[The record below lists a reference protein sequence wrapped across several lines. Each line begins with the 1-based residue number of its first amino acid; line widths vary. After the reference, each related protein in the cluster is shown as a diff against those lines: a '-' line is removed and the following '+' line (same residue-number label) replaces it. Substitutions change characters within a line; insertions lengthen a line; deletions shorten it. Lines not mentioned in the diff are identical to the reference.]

1 MPLFKEKLVM
11 DSKQK
16 YQIYFDY
23 LKGLRQSGETNMYG
37 ATSYLQ
43 REFPELRRV
52 EDAKAVLLAWF
63 RSFESDDPP
72 EQCLSDDV

>member
-1 MPLFKEKLVM
+1 M
-11 DSKQK
+11 DSNQK
-16 YQIYFDY
+16 YQIYFDC
-23 LKGLRQSGETNMYG
+23 LEGLRQSGETNMYG
-37 ATSYLQ
+37 ATPYLQ
-43 REFPELRRV
+43 REFPELRRF

>member
-1 MPLFKEKLVM
+1 M
-11 DSKQK
+11 DSNKK

-23 LKGLRQSGETNMYG
+23 LESLRQSGETNMYG
-37 ATSYLQ
+37 ATPYLQ

-63 RSFESDDPP
+63 HSFEEDDPHA
-72 EQCLSDDV
+72 QCASDNV